1 MLYIHIHEYPIYSI
15 RYSYIHISI
24 YNIDIHVTSG
34 HIFSGKY
41 GHTCTKPHLNPV
53 LQAVRTQLESHFLT
67 WNKTAQKTKP
77 RCTAARLTL
86 AQENKI

>member
-15 RYSYIHISI
+15 GYRHIHISI

-41 GHTCTKPHLNPV
+41 GHTCTPIGRKKR
-53 LQAVRTQLESHFLT
+53 ATRM
-67 WNKTAQKTKP
+67 
-77 RCTAARLTL
+77 
-86 AQENKI
+86 

>member
-15 RYSYIHISI
+15 GYRHIHISI

-41 GHTCTKPHLNPV
+41 GHTCT
-53 LQAVRTQLESHFLT
+53 LQYPSQQL
-67 WNKTAQKTKP
+67 KQ
-77 RCTAARLTL
+77 L
-86 AQENKI
+86 AQLTSLHG

>member
-15 RYSYIHISI
+15 GYGYIHISI

-41 GHTCTKPHLNPV
+41 GHTCTPV
-53 LQAVRTQLESHFLT
+53 QKEEKRSSCWDVAPPLSPTLSGPSYENLFDG
-67 WNKTAQKTKP
+67 QKT
-77 RCTAARLTL
+77 LG
-86 AQENKI
+86 

>member
-15 RYSYIHISI
+15 GYRYIHISI

-41 GHTCTKPHLNPV
+41 GHTCTEHLY
-53 LQAVRTQLESHFLT
+53 LSDRQLNIIHIIQSVKST
-67 WNKTAQKTKP
+67 ISKDI
-77 RCTAARLTL
+77 R
-86 AQENKI
+86 